1 MEPLEIVRQLKE
13 QKARRIEEKKQRRR
27 NNYRRFLER
36 QKIKRAKGQQD

>member
-27 NNYRRFLER
+27 DNHRRFLQR
-36 QKIKRAKGQQD
+36 QKMKREKGLQD